1 MRLVGKA
8 ALVTGASR
16 GIGRMIALTLA
27 KEDCMV
33 AVNYHRNK
41 EKAEE
46 IVKDVRKT
54 MGGRAIAIKGDVSK
68 RKDVEMMFRR
78 VIDEFEKIDILVN
91 NAGIYIF
98 SPILETSDEA
108 WDLTLDVNLKG
119 VFMCIREAAKYM
131 VPRKYGKIINV
142 SSNSGFG
149 AALWGDVS
157 YAVSKAGVIQLTK
170 NAAFELGQYGI
181 NVNCVAPG
189 AIDTDMLRG
198 DLDEEGYWGLVESR
212 RELSSLNKIGKPEDV
227 ANAVLFFACD
237 ASDFITGKTLLVDG
251 GRRDYL

>member
-27 KEDCMV
+27 REGCMV
-33 AVNYHRNK
+33 AVNYHKNQ

-46 IVKDVRKT
+46 AVNDIRRRLGD
-54 MGGRAIAIKGDVSK
+54 RAIAVKGDVSN
-68 RKDVEMMFRR
+68 RKDVETMFRR
-78 VIDEFEKIDILVN
+78 VIDEFEKIDILVT
-91 NAGIYIF
+91 NAGIYM
-98 SPILETSDEA
+98 PALILETSDEV

-131 VPRKYGKIINV
+131 VPRKYGKIVNV

-170 NAAFELGQYGI
+170 NAAFELGMYGI

-198 DLDEEGYWGLVESR
+198 DLNEDGYRKLVELR
-212 RELSSLNKIGKPEDV
+212 RELSSLDKIGKPEDV
-227 ANAVLFFACD
+227 ANAVLFFASD

>member
-1 MRLVGKA
+1 
-8 ALVTGASR
+8 
-16 GIGRMIALTLA
+16 
-27 KEDCMV
+27 MV
-33 AVNYHRNK
+33 AVNYHKNQ

-46 IVKDVRKT
+46 IVNDIRRRL
-54 MGGRAIAIKGDVSK
+54 GGRAIAVKGDVSN
-68 RKDVEMMFRR
+68 RKDVETMFRR
-78 VIDEFEKIDILVN
+78 VFEEFEKIDILVT
-91 NAGIYIF
+91 NAGIYIHA
-98 SPILETSDEA
+98 PILETSDEV
-108 WDLTLDVNLKG
+108 WELTLDVNLKG
-119 VFMCIREAAKYM
+119 VFMCIREAVKYM

-170 NAAFELGQYGI
+170 NAAFELGRYGI

-198 DLDEEGYWGLVESR
+198 ELDEEGYRGLVEAKK
-212 RELSSLNKIGKPEDV
+212 ELSSLGKIGNPEDV

-237 ASDFITGKTLLVDG
+237 ASDFITGKTLIVDG

>member
-27 KEDCMV
+27 REGCMV
-33 AVNYHRNK
+33 AVNYHKNQ
-41 EKAEE
+41 EKAEA
-46 IVKDVRKT
+46 IVNDIRRR
-54 MGGRAIAIKGDVSK
+54 MGGRAIAVKGDVSN
-68 RKDVEMMFRR
+68 RKDIETMFRH
-78 VIDEFEKIDILVN
+78 VIDEFEKIDILVT
-91 NAGIYIF
+91 NAGIYIP
-98 SPILETSDEA
+98 SPILETSDEV

-119 VFMCIREAAKYM
+119 VFMCIRETAKYM
-131 VPRKYGKIINV
+131 VPRKYGKIINI

-149 AALWGDVS
+149 AALWGDAS

-170 NAAFELGQYGI
+170 NAAYELGQYGI

-189 AIDTDMLRG
+189 AIDTDMLKG
-198 DLDEEGYWGLVESR
+198 DLDEEGYRGLLEAKK
-212 RELSSLNKIGKPEDV
+212 ELSSLGQIGKPEDV

>member
-27 KEDCMV
+27 REGCMV
-33 AVNYHRNK
+33 AVNYHKNQ
-41 EKAEE
+41 EKAEA
-46 IVKDVRKT
+46 IVNDIRRR
-54 MGGRAIAIKGDVSK
+54 MGGRAIAVKGDVSN
-68 RKDVEMMFRR
+68 RKDIETMFRH
-78 VIDEFEKIDILVN
+78 VIDEFEKIDILVT
-91 NAGIYIF
+91 NAGIYIP
-98 SPILETSDEA
+98 SPILETSDEV

-119 VFMCIREAAKYM
+119 VFMCIRETAKYM
-131 VPRKYGKIINV
+131 VPRKYGKIINI

-149 AALWGDVS
+149 AALWGDAS

-170 NAAFELGQYGI
+170 NAAYELGQYGI
-181 NVNCVAPG
+181 NVNCVAPA
-189 AIDTDMLRG
+189 AIDTDMLKG
-198 DLDEEGYWGLVESR
+198 DLDEEGYRGLLEAKK
-212 RELSSLNKIGKPEDV
+212 ELSSLGQIGKPEDV

>member
-1 MRLVGKA
+1 MRLVGKV

-27 KEDCMV
+27 REGCMV
-33 AVNYHRNK
+33 ALNYHKNQ

-46 IVKDVRKT
+46 IVNDVRRRI
-54 MGGRAIAIKGDVSK
+54 GGKAIAVKGDVAN
-68 RKDVEMMFRR
+68 RKDVETMFRR
-78 VIDEFEKIDILVN
+78 VIDEFGKIDILVN
-91 NAGIYIF
+91 NAGIYIP
-98 SPILETSDEA
+98 SPILETSDEV
-108 WDLTLDVNLKG
+108 WGLTLNVNLKG

-131 VPRKYGKIINV
+131 VPRKYGKIINI

-149 AALWGDVS
+149 AALWGDTS

-170 NAAFELGQYGI
+170 NAAFELGLYGI

-198 DLDEEGYWGLVESR
+198 DLDEEGYRELEKSR
-212 RELSSLNKIGKPEDV
+212 KELSSLDKIGKPEDV
-227 ANAVLFFACD
+227 ANAVLFFAND

>member
-1 MRLVGKA
+1 
-8 ALVTGASR
+8 
-16 GIGRMIALTLA
+16 MIALTLA
-27 KEDCMV
+27 REGCMV
-33 AVNYHRNK
+33 AVNYHKNQ

-46 IVKDVRKT
+46 AVNDIRRRLGD
-54 MGGRAIAIKGDVSK
+54 RAIAVKGDVSN
-68 RKDVEMMFRR
+68 RKDIETMFRH
-78 VIDEFEKIDILVN
+78 VIDEFEKIDILVT
-91 NAGIYIF
+91 NAGIYIP
-98 SPILETSDEA
+98 SPILETSDEV

-119 VFMCIREAAKYM
+119 VFMCIRETAKYM
-131 VPRKYGKIINV
+131 VPRKYGKIINI

-149 AALWGDVS
+149 AALWGDAS

-170 NAAFELGQYGI
+170 NAAYELGQYGI

-189 AIDTDMLRG
+189 AIDTDMLKG
-198 DLDEEGYWGLVESR
+198 DLDEEGYRGLLEAKK
-212 RELSSLNKIGKPEDV
+212 ELSSLGQIGKPEDV

>member
-27 KEDCMV
+27 REGCMV
-33 AVNYHRNK
+33 AVNYHKNQ

-46 IVKDVRKT
+46 VVNDIRRR
-54 MGGRAIAIKGDVSK
+54 MGGRAIAVKGDVSN
-68 RKDVEMMFRR
+68 RKDIETMFRH
-78 VIDEFEKIDILVN
+78 VIDEFEKIDILVT
-91 NAGIYIF
+91 NAGIYIP
-98 SPILETSDEA
+98 SPILETSDEV

-119 VFMCIREAAKYM
+119 VFMCIRETAKYM
-131 VPRKYGKIINV
+131 VPRKYGKIINI

-149 AALWGDVS
+149 AALWGDAS

-170 NAAFELGQYGI
+170 NAAYELGQYGI

-189 AIDTDMLRG
+189 AIDTDMLKG
-198 DLDEEGYWGLVESR
+198 DLDEEGYRGLLEAKK
-212 RELSSLNKIGKPEDV
+212 ELSSLGQIGKPEDV